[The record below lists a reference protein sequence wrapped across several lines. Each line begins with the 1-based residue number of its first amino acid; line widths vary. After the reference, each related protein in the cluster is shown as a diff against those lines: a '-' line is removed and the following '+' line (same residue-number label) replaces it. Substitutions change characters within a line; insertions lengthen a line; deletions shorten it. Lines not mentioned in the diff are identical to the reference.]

1 MEKLTS
7 LILAALC
14 AAGVVSGPSADGV
27 QADAG
32 KQAELAGVQTAA
44 YSVID
49 ENTSAEREAE
59 ILAARNQVI
68 FGDRAWT
75 VDGAVRVFN
84 LETGV
89 SEKLPEFYD
98 LFPADWEIPAG
109 STLEDTTYLGDS
121 MFMTEIVSPA
131 TSNVS
136 FDGNINIPL
145 ASGSDYNTPS
155 FFSFNYPGKDNG
167 PVGVYV
173 ASFPGTHYNAGF
185 LNKDTDRGAGWV
197 PGLEVGK
204 SGCALVDY
212 SLYTRYGAIVSVD
225 SGSAMGRVKVDYV
238 SNLGDVTWED
248 AV

>member
-1 MEKLTS
+1 MKRLTS

-14 AAGVVSGPSADGV
+14 VAGMVSGASAAGDTAVPAAVE
-27 QADAG
+27 QA
-32 KQAELAGVQTAA
+32 KIQATAYA
-44 YSVID
+44 VID
-49 ENTSAEREAE
+49 DTTSAERQAE
-59 ILAARNQVI
+59 ILAARNRLI
-68 FGDRAWT
+68 FGNQAWT

-109 STLEDTTYLGDS
+109 SAVKDVD
-121 MFMTEIVSPA
+121 FMTGMVSHA
-131 TSNVS
+131 SSNVS
-136 FDGNINIPL
+136 FNGNIKIPL
-145 ASGSDYNTPS
+145 ASSSDYNTPP
-155 FFSFNYPGKDNG
+155 FFSFTYPGEDNG

-173 ASFPGTHYNAGF
+173 SSFPGTYYNAGF
-185 LNKDTDRGAGWV
+185 LNKDTDKGAGWV

-204 SGCALVDY
+204 SGCALANY